1 MNAATN
7 DNNTKEKCTLCDK
20 PAQAIYR
27 PFCSKRCADVDLNRW
42 LTTSYRIQTNEEPD
56 PGEPIPID
64 LENNP

>member
-7 DNNTKEKCTLCDK
+7 DNNTKAKCTLCDK

-42 LTTSYRIQTNEEPD
+42 LTMSYRIQTNEEPD